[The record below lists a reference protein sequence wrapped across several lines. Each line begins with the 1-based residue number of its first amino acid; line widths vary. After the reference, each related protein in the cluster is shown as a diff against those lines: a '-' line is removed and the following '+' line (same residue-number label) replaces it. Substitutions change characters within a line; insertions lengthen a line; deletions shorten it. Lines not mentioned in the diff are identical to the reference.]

1 MYNMADIRRVFLG
14 PYAHRDGPNYQW
26 VPFQGRVPYPRPGTV
41 SPQQESMTEV
51 ILISPSLKVLTLLL
65 ILTLCYFQCPSK
77 TFGGFDSTKD
87 LPDDVITF
95 ARGHPAMYN
104 PVHPIGGRPI
114 MVRTDVDYQFS
125 QLVVDR
131 VEAEDG
137 QYDVMFIGT
146 GKRRGLQTSNSELQS
161 EHVCERACP
170 FRRGHSAEGGDDP
183 QRELARPGGGGPGG
197 DDSLQGMRQNK
208 VSPPIKT
215 HVMS

>member
-41 SPQQESMTEV
+41 SLHIKNVKRNAHEE
-51 ILISPSLKVLTLLL
+51 ISYLKLTCLP
-65 ILTLCYFQCPSK
+65 FRSDSQCPSK

-146 GKRRGLQTSNSELQS
+146 GKRLQFVFVRLIHRKIFFFLKNY
-161 EHVCERACP
+161 
-170 FRRGHSAEGGDDP
+170 
-183 QRELARPGGGGPGG
+183 
-197 DDSLQGMRQNK
+197 
-208 VSPPIKT
+208 
-215 HVMS
+215 

>member
-1 MYNMADIRRVFLG
+1 MWFG
-14 PYAHRDGPNYQW
+14 
-26 VPFQGRVPYPRPGTV
+26 
-41 SPQQESMTEV
+41 S
-51 ILISPSLKVLTLLL
+51 
-65 ILTLCYFQCPSK
+65 QCPSK

-146 GKRRGLQTSNSELQS
+146 GTQLYSLSFVLHVFLTQIQADDQIQT
-161 EHVCERACP
+161 C
-170 FRRGHSAEGGDDP
+170 
-183 QRELARPGGGGPGG
+183 
-197 DDSLQGMRQNK
+197 
-208 VSPPIKT
+208 I
-215 HVMS
+215 

>member
-1 MYNMADIRRVFLG
+1 M
-14 PYAHRDGPNYQW
+14 
-26 VPFQGRVPYPRPGTV
+26 
-41 SPQQESMTEV
+41 
-51 ILISPSLKVLTLLL
+51 
-65 ILTLCYFQCPSK
+65 QCPSK

-104 PVHPIGGRPI
+104 PVHPVGGRPI

-146 GKRRGLQTSNSELQS
+146 GRLHSTTLQVCLGYSKWETSLY
-161 EHVCERACP
+161 
-170 FRRGHSAEGGDDP
+170 
-183 QRELARPGGGGPGG
+183 
-197 DDSLQGMRQNK
+197 
-208 VSPPIKT
+208 
-215 HVMS
+215 

>member
-41 SPQQESMTEV
+41 SLQIKFLSNKKCKQG
-51 ILISPSLKVLTLLL
+51 ILNDFRHP
-65 ILTLCYFQCPSK
+65 QCPSK

-146 GKRRGLQTSNSELQS
+146 GQRRRSNL
-161 EHVCERACP
+161 V
-170 FRRGHSAEGGDDP
+170 FFNTGH
-183 QRELARPGGGGPGG
+183 
-197 DDSLQGMRQNK
+197 
-208 VSPPIKT
+208 
-215 HVMS
+215 